1 MLEEVYFLD
10 KEQIRLYLCNGIKI
24 YQNGQFWQVTGMGTE
39 KVNSITNETLELKR
53 IDPVVDEIWL
63 SKEKFKVDLD

>member
-1 MLEEVYFLD
+1 MFEEVHFLN

-24 YQNGQFWQVTGMGTE
+24 YQNGYYWQVTGMGTE

-53 IDPVVDEIWL
+53 IDHVVDEIWS
-63 SKEKFKVDLD
+63 SKDEFEVNID